1 MINMLPTP
9 GPPSSVSPSP
19 PTSLLHELAPSQPL
33 SLTATLSCLS
43 GINVNGHHAQEQE
56 DSSKIGQSNTTPTKK
71 PLQAPRLLNS
81 NDANSNDSDSDDPN
95 DDHIYNP
102 GSKSDASHHN
112 HTFNQG
118 GDSFTGNICYNRS
131 FLF

>member
-1 MINMLPTP
+1 M
-9 GPPSSVSPSP
+9 SP
-19 PTSLLHELAPSQPL
+19 LHKLAPSQPL
-33 SLTATLSCLS
+33 SLTITLSHLS
-43 GINVNGHHAQEQE
+43 GINVNGHRAQEQE

-71 PLQAPRLLNS
+71 PLQAPRLLDS
-81 NDANSNDSDSDDPN
+81 DDANSNDSDSDDPN